1 VPSNTTL
8 AKKIKKIQYDQETKY
23 HNENI
28 STTAD
33 SLGTLTVLNIIP
45 QGTDQQSRIGNEIRM
60 TSIQCRYTLN
70 NLAVTTG
77 EVRVTW
83 RVIMFYDRQANGA
96 LCNLFATAI
105 TTPALLDA
113 SSVTNLTLSPYQ
125 AESRERFKVLYDKSG
140 VISDDTANSQWM
152 TISHKTLLKKLSGT
166 GVADLNSN
174 AIYIACM
181 LGDANIDPSTVV
193 NWQAG
198 NRIYFK
204 D

>member
-1 VPSNTTL
+1 
-8 AKKIKKIQYDQETKY
+8 
-23 HNENI
+23 
-28 STTAD
+28 
-33 SLGTLTVLNIIP
+33 
-45 QGTDQQSRIGNEIRM
+45 M

-125 AESRERFKVLYDKSG
+125 AESRERFLRFF
-140 VISDDTANSQWM
+140 
-152 TISHKTLLKKLSGT
+152 TISLALS
-166 GVADLNSN
+166 VMIL
-174 AIYIACM
+174 
-181 LGDANIDPSTVV
+181 PTVS
-193 NWQAG
+193 G
-198 NRIYFK
+198 
-204 D
+204 

>member
-1 VPSNTTL
+1 M
-8 AKKIKKIQYDQETKY
+8 E
-23 HNENI
+23 
-28 STTAD
+28 
-33 SLGTLTVLNIIP
+33 
-45 QGTDQQSRIGNEIRM
+45 R
-60 TSIQCRYTLN
+60 C
-70 NLAVTTG
+70 
-77 EVRVTW
+77 
-83 RVIMFYDRQANGA
+83 VIYSQR
-96 LCNLFATAI
+96 
-105 TTPALLDA
+105 LLRHQHCWDA

-152 TISHKTLLKKLSGT
+152 TISHKTLLKKLSRKVMYDGT
-166 GVADLNSN
+166 GATIADLNSN

-198 NRIYFK
+198 IRIYFK

>member
-1 VPSNTTL
+1 MAPKYANRRARRYRKHYKSKVPSNTTL

-140 VISDDTANSQWM
+140 VISE
-152 TISHKTLLKKLSGT
+152 
-166 GVADLNSN
+166 
-174 AIYIACM
+174 
-181 LGDANIDPSTVV
+181 
-193 NWQAG
+193 
-198 NRIYFK
+198 
-204 D
+204 